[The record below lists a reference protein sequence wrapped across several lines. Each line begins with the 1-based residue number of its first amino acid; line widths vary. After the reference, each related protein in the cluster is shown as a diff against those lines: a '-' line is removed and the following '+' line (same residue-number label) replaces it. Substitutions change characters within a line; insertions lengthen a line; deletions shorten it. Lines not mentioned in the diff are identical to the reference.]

1 MFMKELITLSKK
13 RINWCNSFLIKC
25 INVIKKTEPV
35 DPDGYPSI
43 EQLNKML
50 THDAGFRNIDL
61 ELVYMLRKLENLKKN
76 CT

>member
-1 MFMKELITLSKK
+1 MKELITLSKN
-13 RINWCNSFLIKC
+13 RINWCNMFFIKC
-25 INVIKKTEPV
+25 INALIKTETV